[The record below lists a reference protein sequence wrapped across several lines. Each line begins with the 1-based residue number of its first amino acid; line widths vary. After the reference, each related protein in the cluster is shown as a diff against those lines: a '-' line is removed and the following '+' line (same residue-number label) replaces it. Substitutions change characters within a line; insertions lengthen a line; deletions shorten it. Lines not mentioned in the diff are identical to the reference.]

1 MKNIVKI
8 VCLLL
13 FVSLSFSFQ
22 KPETKNVTVI
32 VHLDDELAQVEQKV
46 YIHSF
51 CDWISG
57 REQCIW
63 DSVQT
68 FIGQKTIELQ
78 AYVPIENKLEVMFAK
93 EGPEKL
99 RIYAKPGDVVE
110 IEVNYNDESHISICK
125 EAIKG
130 NFHNQ
135 CIALYTEEKTMWN
148 ERNRLKEEGKAD
160 SLEWCNQRIL
170 AFYRGHLAKRD
181 IPSMTLHSY
190 VVMLQLF
197 FADYMYDG
205 ELQAIK
211 EQLSKAYPDD
221 PRCALD
227 YGYVKT
233 QTERGR
239 QMTARLKELTRE
251 RREYKKK
258 QQEHALG
265 SNLYLNLRGLDGQK
279 VALTDLKSRYIYVDV
294 WASWCAPCRRQF
306 PYIKEC
312 LERYPEDLSVY
323 AISIDANHTL
333 WRKAIVE
340 DSLQHFVHVIG
351 TDDKRVILKQVQDL
365 GVKRI
370 PRNFLLDHK
379 CRIVAKDLHDEELM
393 QTLDS
398 LMAK

>member
-1 MKNIVKI
+1 MKNIVKF
-8 VCLLL
+8 VCLFL
-13 FVSLSFSFQ
+13 FAFGAFSFQ
-22 KPETKNVTVI
+22 QPEKRNVTVI
-32 VHLDDELAQVEQKV
+32 IHQDDELSQVEQTV
-46 YIHSF
+46 YIYSLCH
-51 CDWISG
+51 WISG
-57 REQCIW
+57 FEQCIW

-68 FIGQKTIELQ
+68 FIGQKTVELQ
-78 AYVPIENKLEVMFAK
+78 AYVPIENQLQVMFAK

-110 IEVNYNDESHISICK
+110 IEVNHDDESHISICK

-130 NFHNQ
+130 DFHNK
-135 CIALYTEEKTMWN
+135 CYALNAQEKVMWN
-148 ERNRLKEEGKAD
+148 NRNRLKEEGKTD
-160 SLEWCNQRIL
+160 SLEWCNQQIQ
-170 AFYRGHLAKRD
+170 AFYRTHLTKLDASP
-181 IPSMTLHSY
+181 IFLHFY
-190 VVMLQLF
+190 MLMLGQF

>member
-110 IEVNYNDESHISICK
+110 IEVNHDDESHISICK

-130 NFHNQ
+130 DFHNK
-135 CIALYTEEKTMWN
+135 CYALNAQEKVIFIIN
-148 ERNRLKEEGKAD
+148 ALPFI
-160 SLEWCNQRIL
+160 QR
-170 AFYRGHLAKRD
+170 
-181 IPSMTLHSY
+181 
-190 VVMLQLF
+190 
-197 FADYMYDG
+197 
-205 ELQAIK
+205 
-211 EQLSKAYPDD
+211 
-221 PRCALD
+221 
-227 YGYVKT
+227 
-233 QTERGR
+233 
-239 QMTARLKELTRE
+239 
-251 RREYKKK
+251 KK
-258 QQEHALG
+258 QCGMKE
-265 SNLYLNLRGLDGQK
+265 
-279 VALTDLKSRYIYVDV
+279 TD
-294 WASWCAPCRRQF
+294 
-306 PYIKEC
+306 
-312 LERYPEDLSVY
+312 
-323 AISIDANHTL
+323 
-333 WRKAIVE
+333 
-340 DSLQHFVHVIG
+340 
-351 TDDKRVILKQVQDL
+351 
-365 GVKRI
+365 
-370 PRNFLLDHK
+370 
-379 CRIVAKDLHDEELM
+379 
-393 QTLDS
+393 
-398 LMAK
+398 